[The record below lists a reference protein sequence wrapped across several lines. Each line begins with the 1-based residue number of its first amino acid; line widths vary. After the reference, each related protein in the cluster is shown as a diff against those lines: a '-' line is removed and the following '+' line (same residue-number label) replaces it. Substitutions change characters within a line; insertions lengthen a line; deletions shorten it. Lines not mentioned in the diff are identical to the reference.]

1 MPSAIKNGDNS
12 PSHTRHR
19 HRRLLERPL
28 THQDAVIPREVV
40 SPQSF
45 LPFHHALLVY
55 TRTTSIEH
63 QAIPQKIPGVWGLAP
78 TSASKNLRFFDLPYC
93 LKSRPSLSP
102 ETSSLLL
109 DAAVPIN
116 RLGPIE
122 YESGEK
128 ACLRGEGGQIQGRS
142 SRGVVAASH
151 HQVHRT
157 GLP

>member
-102 ETSSLLL
+102 VAFAL
-109 DAAVPIN
+109 
-116 RLGPIE
+116 RLGNCHRIQ
-122 YESGEK
+122 
-128 ACLRGEGGQIQGRS
+128 LRTRWGRGAGVRGNTARSTNPGG
-142 SRGVVAASH
+142 RG
-151 HQVHRT
+151 
-157 GLP
+157 